1 MRDLADRIIIFF
13 SFGVGIQTVR
23 LLYECMKQDKNYI
36 EQLFREHY
44 LRMYRLAMS
53 LLKDSDASKDVVS
66 DIFADMLGKG
76 QVPEVGN
83 IDNYLLVATRNRC
96 LNLINRSSLTEMVH
110 RLWALE
116 LKLSLNTR
124 ETEDR
129 YQQVMQYI
137 DEQLPP
143 QAQRVMKMR
152 YQDHC
157 SYKEIADA
165 LQISEKTV
173 YKHLHESILK
183 IKQHFNP

>member
-1 MRDLADRIIIFF
+1 ME
-13 SFGVGIQTVR
+13 QNKT
-23 LLYECMKQDKNYI
+23 YI
-36 EQLFREHY
+36 EQLFRNHY
-44 LRMYRLAMS
+44 MRMYRLAMS
-53 LLKDSDASKDVVS
+53 MLKDSDASKDVVS

-76 QVPEVGN
+76 QVPEADK

-96 LNLINRSSLTEMVH
+96 MNLINHNRLTEIVH
-110 RLWALE
+110 RLWSFE
-116 LKLSLNTR
+116 LRLSLR
-124 ETEDR
+124 GRDTEDR
-129 YQQVMQYI
+129 YLQVMQYI

-143 QAQRVMKMR
+143 QARRVMQMR

-165 LQISEKTV
+165 LSISEKTV

>member
-1 MRDLADRIIIFF
+1 
-13 SFGVGIQTVR
+13 
-23 LLYECMKQDKNYI
+23 MKQEKTYI

-44 LRMYRLAMS
+44 QRMYRLAISM
-53 LLKDSDASKDVVS
+53 LKDSDASKDVVS
-66 DIFADMLGKG
+66 DIFSDMLGKG
-76 QVPEVGN
+76 QVPEVEN
-83 IDNYLLVATRNRC
+83 IESYLLVATRNRC
-96 LNLINRSSLTEMVH
+96 MNLINHSSLTEKVH

-116 LKLSLNTR
+116 LKLNLYAD
-124 ETEDR
+124 ETERR
-129 YQQVMQYI
+129 YQQVMQFI

-152 YQDHC
+152 YYDHY